1 MVNKY
6 ATRPFVSGVTL
17 GAFFNCAAVAPPSPD
32 AGSLMRNISLTTKPL
47 LKNNATLQPEGVA
60 KPSTVQSTD
69 TTPIAVKT
77 IIITGATLFTAD
89 VLQALVADVV
99 SGTHTLS
106 ELQAAASRITAHY
119 RQAGYLLVRAYLP
132 AQSVKE
138 GGIAINVVE
147 GRIASRRVSNESRL

>member
-1 MVNKY
+1 MKNSYLFALSILICVDVAAQTPPN
-6 ATRPFVSGVTL
+6 AGSISLDALFTL
-17 GAFFNCAAVAPPSPD
+17 PTLPPS
-32 AGSLMRNISLTTKPL
+32 K
-47 LKNNATLQPEGVA
+47 ATLPQEGPA
-60 KPSTVQSTD
+60 KPSQAQSSD
-69 TTPIAVKT
+69 ATPIAV
-77 IIITGATLFTAD
+77 ISISITGATLFTAD

-138 GGIAINVVE
+138 GAIAINVIE
-147 GRIASRRVSNESRL
+147 GRIASRRVNNASRL